1 MQLQFSIS
9 LVQFTLHASHRLY
22 KKKKNP
28 RSWLVCSCFIFL
40 PVLTPSLLLCCV
52 CSHGASRLWTCVWP
66 PLYPSH
72 PHTHLNPLMSFCTP
86 WACLTAFTRMHH
98 TSNFAEMHGGRVG
111 VGQPLHRTRY
121 PECRRWSYLLDW
133 YPLPSFEFTNRVKI
147 N

>member
-40 PVLTPSLLLCCV
+40 PVLTPSPLLCFV

-66 PLYPSH
+66 LLYPSH
-72 PHTHLNPLMSFCTP
+72 PHTHPVHARLRPLGCTTLVTLP
-86 WACLTAFTRMHH
+86 SVMLSHFSVR
-98 TSNFAEMHGGRVG
+98 FVG
-111 VGQPLHRTRY
+111 VGHPPYRTRFLTSSFTKCY
-121 PECRRWSYLLDW
+121 VKSFQCKVCWRWSTA
-133 YPLPSFEFTNRVKI
+133 LPH
-147 N
+147 